1 MNFFIKYRKYLTS
14 LAIAYGILIV
24 LLKPFINGSTFVFGV
39 ITETLFIALIIFLD
53 IYKKD

>member
-1 MNFFIKYRKYLTS
+1 MNFFIKYKKYLTY

-24 LLKPFINGSTFVFGV
+24 LLKPFISSSTFIFGV